1 MRPSLCVGLAV
12 AVRARRHAGHKDT
25 RRTPKTQ
32 HNSTSAVR
40 PVAPPVR
47 APAFDLRAES
57 TEEPPERSRGA
68 STALGEHA
76 GRRHGRGRDVVR
88 LEAAYQ
94 HAFTAIE
101 TVVAAIEACSNSAAN
116 SAHGSRPPSSASQ

>member
-47 APAFDLRAES
+47 APAFDLRANLPRSPRNEAGAPQPRWVS
-57 TEEPPERSRGA
+57 TQA
-68 STALGEHA
+68 AATAG
-76 GRRHGRGRDVVR
+76 DVVR
-88 LEAAYQ
+88 LEAVYQ

-101 TVVAAIEACSNSAAN
+101 TLVAAIEACSNSAAN
-116 SAHGSRPPSSASQ
+116 SAHGSRRPSSASQ

>member
-68 STALGEHA
+68 SAALSTQAAATAG
-76 GRRHGRGRDVVR
+76 DVVR
-88 LEAAYQ
+88 LEAVYQ

-101 TVVAAIEACSNSAAN
+101 TLVAAIEACSNSAAN
-116 SAHGSRPPSSASQ
+116 SAHGSRRPSSASQ